1 MRHPKRYK
9 SASFNCTTHAM
20 TFPLIPRQQ
29 FERMAANQMLQSLK
43 QGPNRNPQNN
53 LDLMPYA
60 LGLQLNQRHANPVL
74 GGYEDFDPLADWDD
88 LF

>member
-1 MRHPKRYK
+1 
-9 SASFNCTTHAM
+9 M

-29 FERMAANQMLQSLK
+29 FERMAANQVLQSLK
-43 QGPNRNPQNN
+43 QGPNRNPQSN

-60 LGLQLNQRHANPVL
+60 VGLQLNQQHPTTW
-74 GGYEDFDPLADWDD
+74 DICDPLDDWDD

>member
-1 MRHPKRYK
+1 
-9 SASFNCTTHAM
+9 M

-53 LDLMPYA
+53 LDLIPYS
-60 LGLQLNQRHANPVL
+60 LGLQLNQQQPTYL
-74 GGYEDFDPLADWDD
+74 SGGCEDIDPLADWDD